1 MEHQLGVIEILGLAA
16 SLSLLAGW
24 RLYLCLL
31 ATGIAMRMDAL
42 PLPDHLAGLAVLA
55 NPWVMGVAGFA
66 AVTEFFADKIAWL
79 DSVWDLAHTVIRP
92 VGGALLALA
101 ILDPS
106 DPAVQVIV
114 FILGGG
120 AALLGHG
127 GKAGAR
133 ALVNTS
139 PEPFSNIAVSS
150 AEDVATGG
158 LVLLAFAN
166 PAIALLI
173 ALAVLAAA
181 VLLLWAAWRVLSR
194 ISQARGTRSSR

>member
-127 GKAGAR
+127 GKVGAR